1 MICPIG
7 ITQAQALHL
16 ILKTSNMANMK
27 TGLSYF
33 EDGGEVQPPVAP
45 LSKPVTP
52 KGRYGVA
59 SPIGSVPMNESVL
72 ENMQKLLE
80 QKQAQ
85 QGSFLERLKD
95 VKSVFTGSG
104 ATQAQAMDTRN
115 KQRQEQS
122 SDIFQIQNQLAQQKA
137 AQAQLANIRA
147 EDEKSG
153 WGRPQAGGAATPGEV
168 TPGTAPAPI
177 AGGPEAD
184 VVQQYN
190 RILYTQGIAEANKF
204 KNKYLEEKS
213 KARLNPNLD
222 PIIEFPLEGVLTPMK
237 TSQAQRLAERDPV
250 LQKYLQQIAPTASA
264 PAAATPIAK
273 PPVAAA
279 PITPIDKPPAPV
291 SAAPTAPV
299 SAAPKAPAPALGG
312 NRSISGIKAQLEVDK
327 EVRSTVGK
335 ERVKNEEERLATLRE
350 VSRKAL
356 EREDTANRIDAIAK
370 EDPEMYG
377 VLVTPGIGS
386 TIGTLLKEGIKV
398 GTHGQIALPS
408 VEDMA
413 RRVGPN
419 ATPEKLSRVREMDG
433 YLRKVELDFSSAF
446 KGQGAVSDNE
456 RKIVQAIAGS
466 TSDPA
471 DLLRKKA
478 AWLKMSAQKDKALGT
493 AWKEFRQ
500 KYGEDV
506 RFGRFEDSKEYQQ
519 IISQHEQ
526 NLRKQFESE
535 VRAYG
540 NRPLVS
546 AEEYDKGVVGAGKT
560 KGFVPSESQKAT
572 FEKYKK
578 KN

>member
-1 MICPIG
+1 M
-7 ITQAQALHL
+7 
-16 ILKTSNMANMK
+16 
-27 TGLSYF
+27 
-33 EDGGEVQPPVAP
+33 
-45 LSKPVTP
+45 
-52 KGRYGVA
+52 
-59 SPIGSVPMNESVL
+59 
-72 ENMQKLLE
+72 
-80 QKQAQ
+80 
-85 QGSFLERLKD
+85 
-95 VKSVFTGSG
+95 
-104 ATQAQAMDTRN
+104 
-115 KQRQEQS
+115 
-122 SDIFQIQNQLAQQKA
+122 
-137 AQAQLANIRA
+137 
-147 EDEKSG
+147 
-153 WGRPQAGGAATPGEV
+153 
-168 TPGTAPAPI
+168 
-177 AGGPEAD
+177 
-184 VVQQYN
+184 
-190 RILYTQGIAEANKF
+190 
-204 KNKYLEEKS
+204 
-213 KARLNPNLD
+213 
-222 PIIEFPLEGVLTPMK
+222 
-237 TSQAQRLAERDPV
+237 
-250 LQKYLQQIAPTASA
+250 
-264 PAAATPIAK
+264 
-273 PPVAAA
+273 
-279 PITPIDKPPAPV
+279 
-291 SAAPTAPV
+291 